1 MLAFDNRGGFI
12 CFILGVSILT
22 TVSEREMNAY
32 IDPYLGAF
40 VYLMSW
46 QIMLC
51 VLAMLPMDA
60 DMTSEMGDVMVGI
73 VLLIVNIAMFAV
85 VFYDTRG
92 DVMRNRIEM
101 ASQQRAR
108 LVRHA
113 TRRINALP
121 FLRTSLRRFSNQD
134 DRRDPDAMCADDG
147 IDLEDTR
154 NSSFATS
161 NPLQNDPPSSQG
173 SGGEPELG
181 DVEMELT
188 SETGTT
194 KLDSPA
200 SKRMSFIGIP
210 NLKICSDNGPSA
222 TVAALESV
230 NGLVIN
236 KLTTNMKWVV
246 RTIRIS
252 EDHQTLFMY
261 VMLSVLF
268 WSYNYFSGVLLV
280 YFNCLPFFFAAHLR
294 RLMAPRRRS
303 RWLALKKSM

>member
-1 MLAFDNRGGFI
+1 MLAFESRGASI
-12 CFILGVSILT
+12 CFILAVSIIT
-22 TVSEREMNAY
+22 TVCEREMDAHIN
-32 IDPYLGAF
+32 PYVGAF

-51 VLAMLPMDA
+51 VLAMLLMDA

-85 VFYDTRG
+85 VFFDTRG

-113 TRRINALP
+113 TRRINVLP

-147 IDLEDTR
+147 IDLEETR
-154 NSSFATS
+154 NSSFAGS
-161 NPLQNDPPSSQG
+161 NPLQKDPPSSQG

-181 DVEMELT
+181 DVEMELIF
-188 SETGTT
+188 EKGTT

-200 SKRMSFIGIP
+200 SKRTSFIGIP
-210 NLKICSDNGPSA
+210 NLKFCSDSGPSA

-252 EDHQTLFMY
+252 EDHQTLLMY

-268 WSYNYFSGVLLV
+268 SSYNYFSGVLLV
-280 YFNCLPFFFAAHLR
+280 YFNCLPFFLQ
-294 RLMAPRRRS
+294 LI
-303 RWLALKKSM
+303 